1 VNNFSVLN
9 GLRVLVVD
17 DHVDTLELVTII
29 LGEYGTEVITAASAT
44 EALEAITQGA
54 RGAIAP
60 LKPNILISDI
70 AMPGVDGYSLI
81 RKVRTLS
88 SEQGGQIPAI
98 ALTAYASEDER
109 TRILDAGFQMHISK
123 PVEPSELVAI
133 VAKLAQ
139 THLKLDER

>member
-1 VNNFSVLN
+1 MNNFSVLN

-17 DHVDTLELVTII
+17 DNVDTLELVTII

-44 EALEAITQGA
+44 EAIEAITQGA
-54 RGAIAP
+54 RGAITQ

-88 SEQGGQIPAI
+88 SERGGRIPAI
-98 ALTAYASEDER
+98 ALTAYASEEER
-109 TRILDAGFQMHISK
+109 TRILAAGFQMHIPK
-123 PVEPSELVAI
+123 PVEPSELVAV

-139 THLKLDER
+139 TRLELDER

>member
-1 VNNFSVLN
+1 MNNFSILN

-17 DHVDTLELVTII
+17 DNVDTLELVTII

-44 EALEAITQGA
+44 EAIEAITQGA
-54 RGAIAP
+54 RSASAQ

-98 ALTAYASEDER
+98 ALTAYASEEER
-109 TRILDAGFQMHISK
+109 TRILDTGFQMHIPK
-123 PVEPSELVAI
+123 PVEPSELVAV

-139 THLKLDER
+139 TRLELDER

>member
-1 VNNFSVLN
+1 M
-9 GLRVLVVD
+9 VD
-17 DHVDTLELVTII
+17 DNVDTLELVTII

-44 EALEAITQGA
+44 EAIEAITQGA
-54 RGAIAP
+54 RGAITQ

-88 SEQGGQIPAI
+88 SERGGRIPAI
-98 ALTAYASEDER
+98 ALTAYASEEER
-109 TRILDAGFQMHISK
+109 TRILAAGFQMHIPK
-123 PVEPSELVAI
+123 PVEPSELVAV

-139 THLKLDER
+139 TRLELDER